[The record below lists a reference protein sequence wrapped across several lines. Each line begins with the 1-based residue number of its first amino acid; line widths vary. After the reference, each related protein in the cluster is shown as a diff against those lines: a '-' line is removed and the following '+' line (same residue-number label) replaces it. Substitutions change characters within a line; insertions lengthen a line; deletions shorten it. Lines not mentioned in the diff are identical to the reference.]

1 MIEDSVAPS
10 AGAENGDR
18 YPDHRAYIASQRA
31 LSACS
36 REFTRLGDAIIDG
49 LGAVTSADVAP
60 KAESIRTPDRCI
72 VQLGPVALTLGWLRS
87 TPDSVADG
95 RLLVIVWQGT
105 VTPRR
110 RFHVERPAAA
120 QQPAKSATVLWE
132 CEFAAEAASEATWT
146 WRSVADV
153 GHAVSSDALAASCVE
168 RLSAA
173 LDATGTDQ
181 PPPVQ

>member
-1 MIEDSVAPS
+1 MIEDSVAP
-10 AGAENGDR
+10 GAQSSDR

-36 REFTRLGDAIIDG
+36 REFARLGDAIIDG
-49 LGAVTSADVAP
+49 IGAVPTAVDAP
-60 KAESIRTPDRCI
+60 KAESVRTPDRCI

-87 TPDSVADG
+87 TPDSVAEG

-110 RFHVERPAAA
+110 RFHAERPVA
-120 QQPAKSATVLWE
+120 QQQQQAKSATVLWE

-146 WRSVADV
+146 WRSVAEV
-153 GHAVSSDALAASCVE
+153 EHAVSSDALAARCVE

-173 LDATGTDQ
+173 LDATGIDQ

>member
-1 MIEDSVAPS
+1 MIEDSVAP
-10 AGAENGDR
+10 GAQNGDR

-49 LGAVTSADVAP
+49 LGAVSNPELAP
-60 KAESIRTPDRCI
+60 KAESVRTPDRCI

-87 TPDSVADG
+87 TPDSVAEG

-110 RFHVERPAAA
+110 RFHAERPAG
-120 QQPAKSATVLWE
+120 QQLQAKSATVLWE
-132 CEFAAEAASEATWT
+132 CECAAEAASEATWT
-146 WRSVADV
+146 WRSVAEV
-153 GHAVSSDALAASCVE
+153 GLAIPSDALAARCVE

-173 LDATGTDQ
+173 LDASGIDQ

>member
-1 MIEDSVAPS
+1 MIEDSVAP
-10 AGAENGDR
+10 GAQNGDR

-36 REFTRLGDAIIDG
+36 REFARLGDAIIDG
-49 LGAVTSADVAP
+49 LGAVPSAEDAP
-60 KAESIRTPDRCI
+60 KAESVRTPDRCI

-87 TPDSVADG
+87 TPDSVAEG

-110 RFHVERPAAA
+110 RFHAERPAG
-120 QQPAKSATVLWE
+120 QQQQAKSASVLWE

-146 WRSVADV
+146 WRSVAEV
-153 GHAVSSDALAASCVE
+153 EHAVSSDALAARCVE

-173 LDATGTDQ
+173 LDATGIDQ